1 MFDNSK
7 VEIINSEEFVK
18 HYKHRIVFYNRDK
31 LLFNLSFFQI
41 NEHENLFT
49 EQNLHIVTNVI
60 KQNIDREFVIQECTE
75 PIYPYI
81 ENIKKFVEIC
91 KTYNKSTTIITG
103 QNSKDVLD
111 LYESFGAS
119 VIFLP
124 LFNFLFFANEKI
136 NFSFYR
142 ENTLEKKFLT
152 LNRGEKRF
160 RKSLLEFL
168 KQNDLLKFGEYS
180 FLFDDMASF
189 NENIDKE
196 DRGSFY
202 MSSVVD
208 DFNFNKKCFLNFVVE
223 TCNEDYFIFEN
234 KKIHTNFVSEK
245 TAKCL
250 RTGLPFILL
259 GESNSLHSLKSYGIK
274 TFDKFWDES
283 YDLEFNY
290 ENKTNKAFNI
300 LKTICYE
307 KDSVLREIYNETE
320 NIHKENVLLIDSI
333 MNDNLKIL
341 KDKINL

>member
-7 VEIINSEEFVK
+7 IEIINSEEFIK
-18 HYKHRIVFYNRDK
+18 HYKHRIIFYNKDK
-31 LLFNLSFFQI
+31 LFFNLSFFQI
-41 NEHENLFT
+41 NEGENIFT
-49 EQNLHIVTNVI
+49 NEKLYIVINTI
-60 KQNIDREFVIQECTE
+60 KQNFNREFVIIDCTE

-81 ENIKKFVEIC
+81 ENIKKFIEIC
-91 KTYNKSTTIITG
+91 KTYNKSITIISG
-103 QNSKDVLD
+103 QNSKDILD
-111 LYESFGAS
+111 LYKSFGAN

-124 LFNFLFFANEKI
+124 LFNFLFFANERI
-136 NFSFYR
+136 NFPFYK

-152 LNRGEKRF
+152 LNRSGKKA
-160 RKSLLEFL
+160 RKLLLEFL
-168 KQNDLLKFGEYS
+168 KENDLLKFGEYS
-180 FLFDDMASF
+180 FLFENIASF

-196 DRGSFY
+196 DRGAFY
-202 MSSVVD
+202 MSSVVN
-208 DFNFNKKCFLNFVVE
+208 DFDFNKKCFLNFVVE

-234 KKIHTNFVSEK
+234 KKINTNFVSEK

-274 TFDKFWDES
+274 TFDNFWDES
-283 YDLEFNY
+283 YDLELNY
-290 ENKTNKAFNI
+290 ENKTKKAFNI
-300 LKTICYE
+300 LKNICYE

>member
-7 VEIINSEEFVK
+7 VEIINSEEFIK
-18 HYKHRIVFYNRDK
+18 YYKHKIILYDKDK
-31 LLFNLSFFQI
+31 LFFNLSFFQI
-41 NEHENLFT
+41 YELENIFTNEKLD
-49 EQNLHIVTNVI
+49 IVI
-60 KQNIDREFVIQECTE
+60 KILKDNIDREFFIIDSTE

-91 KTYNKSTTIITG
+91 KVYNKSITIITG
-103 QNSKDVLD
+103 QNSNDILN

-119 VIFLP
+119 VIFLR

-136 NFSFYR
+136 NFPFYR

-152 LNRGEKRF
+152 LNRGEKKF

-180 FLFDDMASF
+180 FLFENIASF

-196 DRGSFY
+196 DRGAFY
-202 MSSVVD
+202 MSPIVD
-208 DFNFNKKCFLNFVVE
+208 DFNFNKKCFLNFVIE
-223 TCNEDYFIFEN
+223 TCNEDYFIFEDN
-234 KKIHTNFVSEK
+234 KINTNFVSEK

-250 RTGLPFILL
+250 QTGLPFILL
-259 GESNSLHSLKSYGIK
+259 GESNSLYSLKSYGIK

-283 YDLEFNY
+283 YDLESNY